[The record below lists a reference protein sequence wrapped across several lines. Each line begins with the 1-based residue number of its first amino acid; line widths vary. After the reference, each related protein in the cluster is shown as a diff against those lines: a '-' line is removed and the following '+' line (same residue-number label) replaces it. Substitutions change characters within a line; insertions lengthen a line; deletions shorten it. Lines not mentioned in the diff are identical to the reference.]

1 MAFPIGSLAR
11 GLIGEVLALNLR
23 TEYQLSSTN
32 ISRLTGIGN
41 WTEIEEVLEKVE
53 MWQDAK
59 ESFRQMCE
67 NGEMKNGLWGQMVQ
81 LDFPKTQ
88 KSLKEI

>member
-1 MAFPIGSLAR
+1 
-11 GLIGEVLALNLR
+11 
-23 TEYQLSSTN
+23 
-32 ISRLTGIGN
+32 
-41 WTEIEEVLEKVE
+41 LEKVE